1 MSLVPAFQVHL
12 GQALLPGNRTALYRS
27 SDGPCLVFA
36 TAAGK
41 VLVHNPHEASTNGSR
56 SQPHLNINKQITA
69 LAAGPLLPQGCE
81 RDVLLIGTP
90 NFLQAYD
97 IQQNRD
103 LFFKDVPDGVS
114 CIVVGKAGSATS
126 PLAIVGGSCS
136 VQGFDSSGQEV
147 FWSVT
152 GGNVTALALAD
163 IDEDGRNELLVGC
176 DDADIC
182 VFRDEQLLLQLPEAD
197 VVVGLAGLGRQRFA
211 YALRNGTIG
220 AYQGG
225 VRLWR
230 VKSKHSVS
238 CIAGFDLN
246 GDGLLEL
253 ISGWSNGR
261 IEARSAAS
269 GDVVAR
275 DSLGSGV
282 AGLLTGQL
290 RDASAAAGGQVGSA
304 GMVELELIAASSEG
318 ELRGYQT
325 QHAELQAENP
335 GDISMQQQALIDLA
349 QKKQELIYELSSYQQ
364 QQQQQQPQGMAVA
377 LGIAAGGAAAGGAS
391 SSIAGDIA
399 SMIPPDTRVDSCIAL
414 NKGALSCELIL
425 RTNNATVI
433 KAAIIF
439 GEQVFQGE
447 SLFVRPPQPSS
458 SLTVQLAPARDTPV
472 MLLMKVLVGSR
483 TSQVYHVFE
492 LEIELPKYAMYA
504 AEERA
509 LSAGPPASHI
519 SFVMQHPAS
528 RIVSW
533 VESRFSTKPNLGNGA
548 NSLEAAFTCMRSRQP
563 LVVRA
568 AAGSSGLRVALH
580 CESMELAGELLQ
592 DLASYLGVSDLN
604 STANFPGAMEKFK
617 AILAR
622 VEACSAT
629 RSLVEGDTAALC
641 ASIKAGVVRA
651 EDARLLGDM
660 AALRRQHRRLADLN
674 RDMWGEHSKRAANQT
689 ELVGGLKG
697 INLMIQQAAKL
708 RVGPAQARVV
718 AACRAAIKANNLQAL
733 SKVVCEGSAAVN
745 V

>member
-1 MSLVPAFQVHL
+1 MQQLRTSYATVCCHLAMQVHL

-41 VLVHNPHEASTNGSR
+41 VLVHNPHEASRSSSR
-56 SQPHLNINKQITA
+56 GQPHLNINKQITA
-69 LAAGPLLPQGCE
+69 LAAGPLLPQCPE

-103 LFFKDVPDGVS
+103 LLFKDVPDGVS
-114 CIVVGKAGSATS
+114 CIVVGKTGSAAS

-136 VQGFDSSGQEV
+136 VQGFDSSGQEA

-163 IDEDGRNELLVGC
+163 IDEDGQNELLVGC
-176 DDADIC
+176 DDADIR

-197 VVVGLAGLGRQRFA
+197 VVVGLAGLGRRRFA

-225 VRLWR
+225 TRLWR

-238 CIAGFDLN
+238 CIVGFDLN

-253 ISGWSNGR
+253 ISGWSNGKV
-261 IEARSAAS
+261 EARSAAS

-290 RDASAAAGGQVGSA
+290 RDAAAAAAAAAAGTGSSSST
-304 GMVELELIAASSEG
+304 GELELIAASSEG

-364 QQQQQQPQGMAVA
+364 QQPLQGVAGA
-377 LGIAAGGAAAGGAS
+377 LGIAASVGAAAAVGAS
-391 SSIAGDIA
+391 SYAAGDIA

-414 NKGALSCELIL
+414 NKGSLSCELTL

-439 GEQVFQGE
+439 GEQVFQVCG
-447 SLFVRPPQPSS
+447 F
-458 SLTVQLAPARDTPV
+458 
-472 MLLMKVLVGSR
+472 
-483 TSQVYHVFE
+483 
-492 LEIELPKYAMYA
+492 
-504 AEERA
+504 
-509 LSAGPPASHI
+509 
-519 SFVMQHPAS
+519 
-528 RIVSW
+528 
-533 VESRFSTKPNLGNGA
+533 
-548 NSLEAAFTCMRSRQP
+548 
-563 LVVRA
+563 
-568 AAGSSGLRVALH
+568 
-580 CESMELAGELLQ
+580 
-592 DLASYLGVSDLN
+592 
-604 STANFPGAMEKFK
+604 
-617 AILAR
+617 
-622 VEACSAT
+622 AT
-629 RSLVEGDTAALC
+629 
-641 ASIKAGVVRA
+641 
-651 EDARLLGDM
+651 
-660 AALRRQHRRLADLN
+660 
-674 RDMWGEHSKRAANQT
+674 
-689 ELVGGLKG
+689 
-697 INLMIQQAAKL
+697 
-708 RVGPAQARVV
+708 
-718 AACRAAIKANNLQAL
+718 
-733 SKVVCEGSAAVN
+733 
-745 V
+745 

>member
-1 MSLVPAFQVHL
+1 LQVHL
-12 GQALLPGNRTALYRS
+12 GQVLLPGNRTALYRS

-41 VLVHNPHEASTNGSR
+41 VLVHNPHEASTNSSSSR
-56 SQPHLNINKQITA
+56 GQPHLNINKQITA
-69 LAAGPLLPQGCE
+69 LAAGPLLPHSPE
-81 RDVLLIGTP
+81 RDVLLISTP

-103 LFFKDVPDGVS
+103 VFFKDVPDGVT
-114 CIVVGKAGSATS
+114 CIVVGTTGSATS

-176 DDADIC
+176 DDADIR

-197 VVVGLAGLGRQRFA
+197 VVVGLAGLGRRRFA

-220 AYQGG
+220 AYQGST
-225 VRLWR
+225 RLWR

-253 ISGWSNGR
+253 ISGWSNGKV
-261 IEARSAAS
+261 EARSAAS

-290 RDASAAAGGQVGSA
+290 RDVAAAAGQGASGIA
-304 GMVELELIAASSEG
+304 VELELIAASSEG
-318 ELRGYQT
+318 ELRGYQM

-364 QQQQQQPQGMAVA
+364 QQPQGVAGA
-377 LGIAAGGAAAGGAS
+377 LGIAAGAVGVAAGGAS
-391 SSIAGDIA
+391 SLAAGDIA

-439 GEQVFQGE
+439 GEQVFQ
-447 SLFVRPPQPSS
+447 
-458 SLTVQLAPARDTPV
+458 
-472 MLLMKVLVGSR
+472 VGAVGR
-483 TSQVYHVFE
+483 Y
-492 LEIELPKYAMYA
+492 
-504 AEERA
+504 
-509 LSAGPPASHI
+509 
-519 SFVMQHPAS
+519 
-528 RIVSW
+528 
-533 VESRFSTKPNLGNGA
+533 FST
-548 NSLEAAFTCMRSRQP
+548 
-563 LVVRA
+563 
-568 AAGSSGLRVALH
+568 
-580 CESMELAGELLQ
+580 
-592 DLASYLGVSDLN
+592 
-604 STANFPGAMEKFK
+604 
-617 AILAR
+617 I
-622 VEACSAT
+622 
-629 RSLVEGDTAALC
+629 
-641 ASIKAGVVRA
+641 
-651 EDARLLGDM
+651 
-660 AALRRQHRRLADLN
+660 
-674 RDMWGEHSKRAANQT
+674 
-689 ELVGGLKG
+689 
-697 INLMIQQAAKL
+697 
-708 RVGPAQARVV
+708 
-718 AACRAAIKANNLQAL
+718 CR
-733 SKVVCEGSAAVN
+733 G
-745 V
+745 

>member
-1 MSLVPAFQVHL
+1 VHKFAGGVLSISDVCLQVHL

-41 VLVHNPHEASTNGSR
+41 VLVHNPHEASANSSSR
-56 SQPHLNINKQITA
+56 GQPHLNINKQITA
-69 LAAGPLLPQGCE
+69 LAAGPLLPHTPE

-103 LFFKDVPDGVS
+103 VFFKDVPDGVS
-114 CIVVGKAGSATS
+114 CIVVGKTGSATT

-163 IDEDGRNELLVGC
+163 IDEDGSNELLVGC
-176 DDADIC
+176 NDADIR

-197 VVVGLAGLGRQRFA
+197 VVVGLAGLGRRRFA

-225 VRLWR
+225 TRLWR

-253 ISGWSNGR
+253 ISGWSNGKV
-261 IEARSAAS
+261 EARSAAS

-290 RDASAAAGGQVGSA
+290 RDVAAAAAGQGGSGTA
-304 GMVELELIAASSEG
+304 VELELIAASSEG
-318 ELRGYQT
+318 ELRGYQM

-364 QQQQQQPQGMAVA
+364 QQPQQPHGVA
-377 LGIAAGGAAAGGAS
+377 GALRIAAGAVGVGAGGAS
-391 SSIAGDIA
+391 SLAAGDIA
-399 SMIPPDTRVDSCIAL
+399 SIIPPDTRVDSCIAL
-414 NKGALSCELIL
+414 NKGVLSCELIL

-439 GEQVFQGE
+439 GEQVFQVCGW
-447 SLFVRPPQPSS
+447 SL
-458 SLTVQLAPARDTPV
+458 
-472 MLLMKVLVGSR
+472 
-483 TSQVYHVFE
+483 
-492 LEIELPKYAMYA
+492 
-504 AEERA
+504 
-509 LSAGPPASHI
+509 
-519 SFVMQHPAS
+519 
-528 RIVSW
+528 
-533 VESRFSTKPNLGNGA
+533 
-548 NSLEAAFTCMRSRQP
+548 
-563 LVVRA
+563 
-568 AAGSSGLRVALH
+568 LH
-580 CESMELAGELLQ
+580 CTT
-592 DLASYLGVSDLN
+592 
-604 STANFPGAMEKFK
+604 TA
-617 AILAR
+617 
-622 VEACSAT
+622 
-629 RSLVEGDTAALC
+629 
-641 ASIKAGVVRA
+641 
-651 EDARLLGDM
+651 
-660 AALRRQHRRLADLN
+660 
-674 RDMWGEHSKRAANQT
+674 
-689 ELVGGLKG
+689 
-697 INLMIQQAAKL
+697 
-708 RVGPAQARVV
+708 
-718 AACRAAIKANNLQAL
+718 
-733 SKVVCEGSAAVN
+733 
-745 V
+745 

>member
-1 MSLVPAFQVHL
+1 MQVHL
-12 GQALLPGNRTALYRS
+12 GQALLPGNRTALYCS

-41 VLVHNPHEASTNGSR
+41 VLVHNPHEASNSSSSSR
-56 SQPHLNINKQITA
+56 GQPHLNINKQITA
-69 LAAGPLLPQGCE
+69 LAAGPLLPQCPE

-114 CIVVGKAGSATS
+114 CIVVGRTGSATT

-163 IDEDGRNELLVGC
+163 IDEDGQNELLVGC
-176 DDADIC
+176 DDADIR
-182 VFRDEQLLLQLPEAD
+182 VFKDEQLLLQLPEAD
-197 VVVGLAGLGRQRFA
+197 VVVGLAGLGRCRFA

-225 VRLWR
+225 TRLWR

-238 CIAGFDLN
+238 CIAAFDLN
-246 GDGLLEL
+246 GDSVLEL
-253 ISGWSNGR
+253 ISGWSNGKV
-261 IEARSAAS
+261 EARSAAS

-290 RDASAAAGGQVGSA
+290 RDAAAAAAGQDGSGSA
-304 GMVELELIAASSEG
+304 VELELIAASSEG

-325 QHAELQAENP
+325 HHAELQAENP

-364 QQQQQQPQGMAVA
+364 QQPQQPQGVVGA
-377 LGIAAGGAAAGGAS
+377 LGIAAGVGLGAAAAGGAGS
-391 SSIAGDIA
+391 LAAGDIA

-414 NKGALSCELIL
+414 NKVTLSCELTL
-425 RTNNATVI
+425 RTNNASVI
-433 KAAIIF
+433 KAALIF

-509 LSAGPPASHI
+509 LPAGPPASHV
-519 SFVMQHPAS
+519 SFVMQHPAT
-528 RIVSW
+528 RVASW
-533 VESRFSTKPNLGNGA
+533 IESRFNTKPNVGSGA
-548 NSLEAAFTCMRSRQP
+548 TSLDAAFTCMRSRQP
-563 LVVRA
+563 LVVCA
-568 AAGSSGLRVALH
+568 ATTGSGGLRVRLH

-592 DLASYLGVSDLN
+592 DLAAYVGVTELN
-604 STANFPGAMEKFK
+604 STASFPAAMEQFK
-617 AILAR
+617 STLAT

-674 RDMWGEHSKRAANQT
+674 RDMWGEHSKRAANQA
-689 ELVGGLKG
+689 ELVQGLKA

-733 SKVVCEGSAAVN
+733 SKVVCEGSAAAGV
-745 V
+745 

>member
-1 MSLVPAFQVHL
+1 VITFAGLGLSTSGVRLQVHL
-12 GQALLPGNRTALYRS
+12 GQSLLPGNRTALYRS

-41 VLVHNPHEASTNGSR
+41 VLVHNPHEASTNTSSR
-56 SQPHLNINKQITA
+56 GQPHLNINKQITA
-69 LAAGPLLPQGCE
+69 LAGGPLLPHSPE

-103 LFFKDVPDGVS
+103 IFFKDVPDGVS
-114 CIVVGKAGSATS
+114 CIVVGKTGSATT

-176 DDADIC
+176 DDADIR

-197 VVVGLAGLGRQRFA
+197 VVVGLAGLGRRRFA

-225 VRLWR
+225 TRLWR

-253 ISGWSNGR
+253 ISGWSNGKV
-261 IEARSAAS
+261 EARSAAS

-290 RDASAAAGGQVGSA
+290 RDVVAAAGQVGSGDA
-304 GMVELELIAASSEG
+304 VELELIAASSEG

-364 QQQQQQPQGMAVA
+364 QQPQQPQGVAGA
-377 LGIAAGGAAAGGAS
+377 LGIAAGVVGVGAGGGS
-391 SSIAGDIA
+391 SLAAGDIA

-439 GEQVFQGE
+439 GEQVFQ
-447 SLFVRPPQPSS
+447 VC
-458 SLTVQLAPARDTPV
+458 VCYYWYAR
-472 MLLMKVLVGSR
+472 GH
-483 TSQVYHVFE
+483 Y
-492 LEIELPKYAMYA
+492 
-504 AEERA
+504 
-509 LSAGPPASHI
+509 
-519 SFVMQHPAS
+519 
-528 RIVSW
+528 
-533 VESRFSTKPNLGNGA
+533 
-548 NSLEAAFTCMRSRQP
+548 
-563 LVVRA
+563 
-568 AAGSSGLRVALH
+568 
-580 CESMELAGELLQ
+580 
-592 DLASYLGVSDLN
+592 
-604 STANFPGAMEKFK
+604 
-617 AILAR
+617 
-622 VEACSAT
+622 CSADCCT
-629 RSLVEGDTAALC
+629 TTA
-641 ASIKAGVVRA
+641 
-651 EDARLLGDM
+651 
-660 AALRRQHRRLADLN
+660 
-674 RDMWGEHSKRAANQT
+674 
-689 ELVGGLKG
+689 
-697 INLMIQQAAKL
+697 
-708 RVGPAQARVV
+708 
-718 AACRAAIKANNLQAL
+718 
-733 SKVVCEGSAAVN
+733 
-745 V
+745 